1 MPWKRHVKS
10 YIQPNADCSH
20 DSPGQSFSGVHNEV
34 RERVTNSYSSY
45 LFASM
50 SLSSVALSFS
60 SLYGANLVAVIVS
73 SWIYGVGLFMSL
85 NYFKTSYGKDASIL
99 QAMVL
104 TLCILST
111 LGIVFSAHQ
120 IYFLL
125 ITCHNK
131 PEMLKTMPFSVLGQ
145 YTCVYLI
152 KFIGQTFFASR
163 IWSSARTFNTRL
175 AFIAIPVVLLSVIQL
190 GTGIVQ
196 VVTTGHRQSFA
207 KMSPASQA
215 ILLKA
220 TTSIQ
225 SGSSALCDIIISVTL
240 CWIFHSHRSTLK
252 RTNSL
257 ISKLIFY
264 AINRAIATSLCALL
278 TVFLFRKFYGT
289 YYFKI
294 PFLASAQVYV
304 ISVVS
309 VLASRKSMRQ
319 EHDDTINLSVFM
331 RDNLASTQKSDT
343 AGPDGSGTITI
354 EAA

>member
-1 MPWKRHVKS
+1 M
-10 YIQPNADCSH
+10 
-20 DSPGQSFSGVHNEV
+20 
-34 RERVTNSYSSY
+34 
-45 LFASM
+45 
-50 SLSSVALSFS
+50 ALPFS
-60 SLYGANLVAVIVS
+60 SLYGANLVAVIVA
-73 SWIYGVGLFMSL
+73 SWIYGIGLYMSL
-85 NYFKTSYGKDASIL
+85 NYFKTSYGKDAYIL

-104 TLCILST
+104 ALCILST
-111 LGIVFSAHQ
+111 LEIAFSGHQ
-120 IYFLL
+120 VYFFL
-125 ITCHNK
+125 IICHDN
-131 PEMLKTMPFSVLGQ
+131 PQMLKIMPFSVLGQ

-163 IWSSARTFNTRL
+163 IWSSARSFNTRL
-175 AFIAIPVVLLSVIQL
+175 AFIAIPVVLLSIIQL
-190 GTGIVQ
+190 SNVIVQ
-196 VVTTGHRQSFA
+196 VASTGSRKSFA

-215 ILLKA
+215 MLLKA

-225 SGSSALCDIIISVTL
+225 SGSSALCDILISATL

-257 ISKLIFY
+257 ISKLILY

-294 PFLASAQVYV
+294 PFLASAQAYV

-309 VLASRKSMRQ
+309 VLTSRKRMRE
-319 EHDDTINLSVFM
+319 EHDNTINLSAFM
-331 RDNLASTQKSDT
+331 RDNLASSTQKSDM
-343 AGPDGSGTITI
+343 AGADDSGTATAV

>member
-1 MPWKRHVKS
+1 M
-10 YIQPNADCSH
+10 A
-20 DSPGQSFSGVHNEV
+20 
-34 RERVTNSYSSY
+34 
-45 LFASM
+45 
-50 SLSSVALSFS
+50 LSSVALSFTA
-60 SLYGANLVAVIVS
+60 LYGANLIALIVS
-73 SWIYGVGLFMSL
+73 SWIYGMALASECCGQARRSSLTPSCQYMSL
-85 NYFKTSYGKDASIL
+85 NYLRKSYRKDAIVL
-99 QAMVL
+99 QVMVL
-104 TLCILST
+104 TLCLLSS
-111 LGIVFSAHQ
+111 LQVAFSSHQ
-120 IYFLL
+120 VYFIL
-125 ITCHNK
+125 ITSHDK
-131 PEMLKTMPFSVLGQ
+131 PALSKTMPLSVLGQ
-145 YTCVYLI
+145 YTSVYVI

-163 IWSSARTFNTRL
+163 IWSSARAFNTRL
-175 AFIAIPVVLLSVIQL
+175 AFVAIPVVRIPSALIRRL
-190 GTGIVQ
+190 GP
-196 VVTTGHRQSFA
+196 TTFAGCLGPIIGNAARNWNIGHRQSFA

-289 YYFKI
+289 FYFKI